1 MFDTFAV
8 NSKTHHDENKLR
20 KHCHALQ
27 NGTSVK
33 IYADNFSVS
42 NIRLLAQTAV
52 KHGAVL
58 HLVVNPDNILADNL
72 KLISQD
78 GRKNIFVEFV

>member
-1 MFDTFAV
+1 MI
-8 NSKTHHDENKLR
+8 KTNYENIAML
-20 KHCHALQ
+20 LQ

>member
-1 MFDTFAV
+1 MRTISPFQTLDCW
-8 NSKTHHDENKLR
+8 HKL
-20 KHCHALQ
+20 L
-27 NGTSVK
+27 S
-33 IYADNFSVS
+33 SM
-42 NIRLLAQTAV
+42 
-52 KHGAVL
+52 GAVL